1 MILRRDSFNLWV
13 NRNLKFW
20 VGIVSSYLFSVIH
33 ELGEAS
39 YWHQNPKWICYFFL
53 SLKYVCE
60 CGVLHVILHIGWC
73 SMHKCKT
80 GKVWIIFQ
88 ASKMYVVFDTDF
100 SLCSRSKC
108 FNLTLC
114 IVYPPNALIY
124 ISAEKRFGIMWS
136 GANERWTISN
146 GCNFFWSFPN
156 VHWHVNYNGPL
167 S

>member
-20 VGIVSSYLFSVIH
+20 VGIVGSYLFFSDTWD
-33 ELGEAS
+33 GEAS
-39 YWHQNPKWICYFFL
+39 LLTLETKVNLLLFSF
-53 SLKYVCE
+53 CE

-88 ASKMYVVFDTDF
+88 ASKMYVVFGTDF
-100 SLCSRSKC
+100 SLCSRSKR

-124 ISAEKRFGIMWS
+124 ISAEKRFRIMWS